1 MNPEEYDLIV
11 TVVRM
16 GWADRVLE
24 AAKLAGAEG
33 ATILGGRGMGVHEQ
47 KKILGIPIEPE
58 KEIILTLITSDKTEG
73 VLARIIEEADL
84 DKPATGIVFVVKVS
98 HVAGIVHARSWP
110 PPMGDPGATPP

>member
-33 ATILGGRGMGVHEQ
+33 ATILSGRGIGVHEQ
-47 KKILGIPIEPE
+47 KKLLGIPIEPE
-58 KEIILTLITSDKTEG
+58 KEIILTLITCERTED

-84 DKPATGIVFVVKVS
+84 DKPGTGIVFVVKVS
-98 HVAGIVHARSWP
+98 QVAGIVHACAWP
-110 PPMGDPGATPP
+110 PETGTG